1 MKRIFYIAAMALLCS
16 SCFHVNTNYTGD
28 INPIKGTGPVIS
40 KTFDFKD
47 FDTIEINGGA
57 DVTFNQSSIYE
68 VTVRTQESIFDWLDY
83 KVEGSKLVL
92 QVKDKRSV
100 RAEVFDIVIQAPEL
114 NKVVVNG
121 ASDFDIR
128 GLRIDGDLDV
138 QVNGAGDLDFDQ
150 IACESLSVQVNGAGD
165 AKLSS
170 LNIRKT
176 LKVEVNGAGDVDITG
191 RAQDVS
197 LDVNGVGDIDATG
210 LKVDGEVKQHKAGIA
225 TIRL

>member
-210 LKVDGEVKQHKAGIA
+210 LKVEGEVKQRKSGIA
-225 TIRL
+225 TIRI

>member
-165 AKLSS
+165 AKRSS

>member
-16 SCFHVNTNYTGD
+16 SCFHVNTNYSGD

-92 QVKDKRSV
+92 QVKDKRNV

-114 NKVVVNG
+114 NKVMVNG

-128 GLRIDGDLDV
+128 GLLIDGDLDV
-138 QVNGAGDLDFDQ
+138 QVNGAGDLDFEK
-150 IACESLSVQVNGAGD
+150 IACENLFLQVNGATD
-165 AKLSS
+165 ANLTSID
-170 LNIRKT
+170 IRNS

-191 RAQDVS
+191 RTQDVS